1 MLPGLSIVRTP
12 ARKMTALP
20 GLSRNIYKCSSRG
33 KPRKFRVPLPRQGA
47 GELSLFASVPAGTA
61 ASFLQSWELA
71 QEQGTDTSSTNKSTE

>member
-47 GELSLFASVPAGTA
+47 GELSPFASVPAGTA

-71 QEQGTDTSSTNKSTE
+71 QEQGIDTSSTNKSTE